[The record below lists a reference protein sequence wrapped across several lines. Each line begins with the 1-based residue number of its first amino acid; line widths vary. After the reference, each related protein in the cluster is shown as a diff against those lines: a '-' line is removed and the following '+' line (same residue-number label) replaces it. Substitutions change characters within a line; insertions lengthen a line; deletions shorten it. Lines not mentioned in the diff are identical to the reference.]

1 MKAIGKW
8 GMFSLSR
15 MVKNGMTRNPRE
27 KNKAGQGHRD
37 CITSPLIYSFNNL
50 SVLITFSSS
59 VASSA
64 EIPLCKHQQ
73 CWCIEFCSN
82 PNFLMF
88 PLIRDT
94 VLTTVMNKRRWGQ
107 RPNSEKLPDSQIA
120 TCFKVSSPPALC
132 HEVIPAN
139 TQSRHLL
146 FPQGL
151 PVANQGRESLCSS
164 VLIAM

>member
-73 CWCIEFCSN
+73 CWCIECCSN

-94 VLTTVMNKRRWGQ
+94 ILTTVMNKRWGQ
-107 RPNSEKLPDSQIA
+107 RANSEKLPDPQIG
-120 TCFKVSSPPALC
+120 TCFKVSFPLALC

-139 TQSRHLL
+139 TQPWHLL

-151 PVANQGRESLCSS
+151 PVADQRRERLWSR